1 MENLSGGENLAGAS
15 EDEGQRAMIQQ
26 EFAKTRTSPRDL
38 WFERKDGKILNAFVN
53 GDRAWLMYRRDD
65 ADAGFSSRDPDYAG
79 PEEAQL
85 SYILGNGQRDEYPV
99 SWTISIDE
107 ALRAVEYFF
116 RTGEKAPWVTWHDD
130 YFPQECVQQKGKF
143 LDVLANADR
152 AWLRYHRGEH
162 DPGFTSR
169 HSEYVGPKDV
179 MYEFVLQNGQ
189 RVAYPLSWTIAKEE
203 ASRAYDYFL
212 RTGEK
217 APWVIWH
224 ENAFDHE
231 SEDEKRFD

>member
-1 MENLSGGENLAGAS
+1 MENMPGGENLANAS
-15 EDEGQRAMIQQ
+15 EEKGQRAMIQQ
-26 EFAKTRTSPRDL
+26 AFARARTSPRDV
-38 WFERKDGKILNAFVN
+38 WFEREDGKILTAFVN

-85 SYILGNGQRDEYPV
+85 SYILGNGQQDEYPV
-99 SWTISIDE
+99 SWTISING
-107 ALRAVEYFF
+107 AMRAVEYFF

-130 YFPQECVQQKGKF
+130 FFPQECVQQKGKF
-143 LDVLANADR
+143 LDVLANGDR

-169 HSEYVGPKDV
+169 HPEDAGPNDAI
-179 MYEFVLQNGQ
+179 YEFVLQNGQ
-189 RVAYPLSWTIAKEE
+189 RVAYPVSWTVSKEE
-203 ASRAYDYFL
+203 ALRAYDYFL

-224 ENAFDHE
+224 KHASDQA
-231 SEDEKRFD
+231 SEDERWSD